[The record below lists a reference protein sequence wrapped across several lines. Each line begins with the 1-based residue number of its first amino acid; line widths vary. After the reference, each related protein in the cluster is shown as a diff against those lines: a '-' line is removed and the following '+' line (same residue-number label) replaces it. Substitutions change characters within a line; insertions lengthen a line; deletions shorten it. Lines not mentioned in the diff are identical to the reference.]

1 MADVR
6 VLCSRPLQPR
16 APSAAVATNGLVA
29 FSSFDVDDLDVTASA
44 IAAGDRLVAFVDLWF
59 RARALREFAYTLV
72 VS

>member
-1 MADVR
+1 M
-6 VLCSRPLQPR
+6 
-16 APSAAVATNGLVA
+16 ATNGLVA

>member
-1 MADVR
+1 M
-6 VLCSRPLQPR
+6 
-16 APSAAVATNGLVA
+16 ATNGLVA

-59 RARALREFAYTLV
+59 RGLALREFAYTLV